1 MWHLVAISVSAASE
15 TEERVFASA
24 AVWIGLLLV
33 LIVIVCVCLICCLY
47 VRIDDARIRRLLS
60 LLANFNRYVLDI
72 NLLILVDKVNG
83 AL

>member
-1 MWHLVAISVSAASE
+1 MAISVSAASE

-33 LIVIVCVCLICCLY
+33 LIVIVCVRLICRLY
-47 VRIDDARIRRLLS
+47 VRVDDARIRRLLS
-60 LLANFNRYVLDI
+60 LLANFYRYVLDI